1 MREVLSLL
9 KNDTEYYS
17 GVGKNYLSNSDI
29 GTLLTNPKQFGVSR
43 EDNKNFAVGR
53 YFHQLLLEPNKAS
66 NVITVDV
73 ASRNT
78 KAYKEALEASSESVL
93 LLSKEAESTQQLTET
108 MMSNIHFYDLIRDEG
123 NQYEVPAVGEIMGHQ
138 WKGKADIVGADV
150 LVDLKT
156 TSDIDGFRW
165 SAKKY
170 NYDSQCYV
178 YQALFGKP
186 LIFLV
191 IDKTSGMLGEFI
203 PTEDFI
209 KGGADKVSRAIEV
222 YEKFFHEPTKT
233 DDIDSF
239 YISENL

>member
-1 MREVLSLL
+1 MSDIISLL

-29 GTLLTNPKQFGVSR
+29 GTLLTNPKMFGVDR
-43 EDNKNFAVGR
+43 EDSKAFAEGR
-53 YFHQLLLEPNKAS
+53 YFHQLILEPNKAS

-78 KAYKEALEASSESVL
+78 KAYKDVLEASSESVL
-93 LLSKEAESTQQLTET
+93 LLSKEAEAIRELADT
-108 MMSNIHFYDLIRDEG
+108 MLGNIHFYDLIRDEE
-123 NQYEVPAVGEIMGHQ
+123 NAYEVPAIGEIMGHM

-150 LVDLKT
+150 LIDLKT

-191 IDKTSGMLGEFI
+191 IDKTTGMLGEFI
-203 PTEDFI
+203 PTEEFI
-209 KGGADKVSRAIEV
+209 KGGGDKVSRAIEV
-222 YEKFFHEPTKT
+222 YERFFHEPTKT
-233 DDIDSF
+233 DDIGSF
-239 YISENL
+239 YISDKL

>member
-1 MREVLSLL
+1 MSEVLSLL

-29 GTLLTNPKQFGVSR
+29 GTLLNNPKNFGVHR

-53 YFHQLLLEPNKAS
+53 YFHQLILEPNKAS

-78 KAYKEALEASSESVL
+78 KAYKEALEDTKESVL
-93 LLSKEAESTQQLTET
+93 LLSKEAESTRQLTDT

-123 NQYEVPAVGEIMGHQ
+123 NQYEVPAIGEIMGHQ
-138 WKGKADIVGADV
+138 WKGKADIIGDDV

-156 TSDIDGFRW
+156 TSDIEGFRW

-178 YQALFGKP
+178 YQSLFGKP

-209 KGGADKVSRAIEV
+209 KGGADKVARAIEV

-239 YISENL
+239 YVSDNL

>member
-1 MREVLSLL
+1 MSEVLSLL

-29 GTLLTNPKQFGVSR
+29 GTLLNNPKNFGVHR

-53 YFHQLLLEPNKAS
+53 YFHQLILEPNKAS

-78 KAYKEALEASSESVL
+78 KAYKEALEESSESVL

-123 NQYEVPAVGEIMGHQ
+123 NQYEVPAIGEIMGHK

-156 TSDIDGFRW
+156 TSDIEGFRW

-191 IDKTSGMLGEFI
+191 IDKISGMLGEFI

-239 YISENL
+239 YISDNL

>member
-1 MREVLSLL
+1 MDVLNLL

-138 WKGKADIVGADV
+138 WKVKADIVGADV

-156 TSDIDGFRW
+156 TSDIEGFRW

-239 YISENL
+239 YISDNL

>member
-1 MREVLSLL
+1 MDVLNLL

-138 WKGKADIVGADV
+138 WKGKADIVGVDV

-191 IDKTSGMLGEFI
+191 IDKASGMLGEFI

-239 YISENL
+239 YISDNL